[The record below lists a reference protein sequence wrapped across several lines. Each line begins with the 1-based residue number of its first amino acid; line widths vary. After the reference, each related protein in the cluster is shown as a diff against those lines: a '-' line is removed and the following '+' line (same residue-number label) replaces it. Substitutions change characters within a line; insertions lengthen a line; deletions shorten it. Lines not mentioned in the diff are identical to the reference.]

1 MDRGRAWE
9 LDRLLEGGGG
19 APDDGVR
26 AILHRLDQIKL
37 LGGSIRGAI
46 SESNMELRPA
56 KMRLE
61 SGGRETWHSGE
72 RKGRS
77 RSEERKNKMAS
88 KREKSEERK
97 KRDTGRKEM

>member
-1 MDRGRAWE
+1 M
-9 LDRLLEGGGG
+9 
-19 APDDGVR
+19 R

-61 SGGRETWHSGE
+61 SWGGGQSAERKGRRESGE
-72 RKGRS
+72 RKD
-77 RSEERKNKMAS
+77 KIAS
-88 KREKSEERK
+88 KREKSEEGKKSNKAERK
-97 KRDTGRKEM
+97 CKRERDKMKAGS

>member
-1 MDRGRAWE
+1 M
-9 LDRLLEGGGG
+9 
-19 APDDGVR
+19 R

-61 SGGRETWHSGE
+61 SKGRETGNCGE
-72 RKGRS
+72 RKGKR
-77 RSEERKNKMAS
+77 ERVEKEKNNMAS
-88 KREKSEERK
+88 KREKSEERNN
-97 KRDTGRKEM
+97 RDRGRKEM

>member
-1 MDRGRAWE
+1 M
-9 LDRLLEGGGG
+9 
-19 APDDGVR
+19 R

-61 SGGRETWHSGE
+61 NWGGGGRVQKEREGE
-72 RKGRS
+72 KV
-77 RSEERKNKMAS
+77 
-88 KREKSEERK
+88 EKEK
-97 KRDTGRKEM
+97 TK

>member
-1 MDRGRAWE
+1 M
-9 LDRLLEGGGG
+9 
-19 APDDGVR
+19 R

-61 SGGRETWHSGE
+61 SRGRERQGTVEKE
-72 RKGRS
+72 R
-77 RSEERKNKMAS
+77 EREKEWRKKKQNGKQ
-88 KREKSEERK
+88 KREIR
-97 KRDTGRKEM
+97 GKEQQR

>member
-1 MDRGRAWE
+1 M
-9 LDRLLEGGGG
+9 
-19 APDDGVR
+19 R

-61 SGGRETWHSGE
+61 NWGGGRVQKEREGE
-72 RKGRS
+72 KV
-77 RSEERKNKMAS
+77 
-88 KREKSEERK
+88 EKEK
-97 KRDTGRKEM
+97 TK